1 MKQNSLKISNSVYDL
16 SVRSV
21 KQLSPHIEAI
31 LEGEYRV
38 VSINGVCVLTYNNK
52 GVWEYIGGGLI
63 QHPDDEEGYVTEKEI
78 KELLNKAAQQI
89 VIGIPPADIIEYG
102 LFDEEVGS
110 YLISRWYED
119 NNDGEYLE

>member
-1 MKQNSLKISNSVYDL
+1 MKQNSLKISNNVYDL

-21 KQLSPHIEAI
+21 KPLSPYIEAI
-31 LEGEYRV
+31 LEGKYRV

-63 QHPDDEEGYVTEKEI
+63 QNPDDENKYVTEKEI
-78 KELLNKAAQQI
+78 KALLNKAAQQV
-89 VIGIPPADIIEYG
+89 VIGIPPADIIECG
-102 LFDEEVGS
+102 LFDDEVNS